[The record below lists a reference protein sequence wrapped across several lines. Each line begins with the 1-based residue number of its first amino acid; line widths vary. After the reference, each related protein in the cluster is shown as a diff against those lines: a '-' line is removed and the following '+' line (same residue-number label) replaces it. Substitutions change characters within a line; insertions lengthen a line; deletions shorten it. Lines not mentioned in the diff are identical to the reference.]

1 MPPVRLIMLL
11 LAGLL
16 AWPAAAPRVR
26 AQSQAPA
33 AKAPAAKAKKNPLL
47 KLVEPWPSPEK
58 LKQRRAEAESNP
70 LFVQTDVLPVTLVG
84 DFKTINKDHDPNSKQ
99 KYPGAVR
106 LDGGTDLPVQFRARG
121 HVRRMARTCDYV
133 PLLLE
138 FEKKTGAG
146 TIFARQESLKL
157 VVQCAGGG
165 EFEQYLLKEYLA
177 YRIYNL
183 ITRQSFR
190 VRLARVSYVDKASG
204 KPVGTRLGMLL
215 EDETDVAHRLEGRV
229 VELQRLLFD
238 DLDSDALMP
247 AMIFEYMVGNTDMSI
262 FALHNVRIVQRPDKT
277 LHVIPYDF
285 DLSGLVNAP
294 YAVPSRGFMIKSVT
308 ERVYRGPCRR
318 QELVDPYI
326 ANFVA
331 KKDEI
336 RALPEAIPGLSRDSR
351 AEAKSYIDG
360 FYGSIRSAKDVKSLF
375 VSCAAKPTM

>member
-1 MPPVRLIMLL
+1 M
-11 LAGLL
+11 
-16 AWPAAAPRVR
+16 
-26 AQSQAPA
+26 
-33 AKAPAAKAKKNPLL
+33 
-47 KLVEPWPSPEK
+47 
-58 LKQRRAEAESNP
+58 
-70 LFVQTDVLPVTLVG
+70 
-84 DFKTINKDHDPNSKQ
+84 
-99 KYPGAVR
+99 
-106 LDGGTDLPVQFRARG
+106 PVQFRARG

-146 TIFARQESLKL
+146 TVFARQESLKL

-165 EFEQYLLKEYLA
+165 EFEQVPPEGVSRLPDLQPDHA
-177 YRIYNL
+177 AVVPR
-183 ITRQSFR
+183 
-190 VRLARVSYVDKASG
+190 RLARVSYVDKASG

-318 QELVDPYI
+318 PELVDPYL

-336 RALPEAIPGLSRDSR
+336 LALPDGVPGLSRESR
-351 AEAKSYIDG
+351 AEAKRYIDD
-360 FYGSIRSAKDVKSLF
+360 FYGSIRSAKNVKSLF
-375 VSCAAKPTM
+375 VRARPSRPCRRARL